1 MADAL
6 AKTHSCGIAQ
16 KIALPL
22 PVDIYMSKV
31 VRLFLILVYGSA
43 SKGWGNVV

>member
-6 AKTHSCGIAQ
+6 AKTHSSGIAQ

-22 PVDIYMSKV
+22 PVDIYMSTV
-31 VRLFLILVYGSA
+31 VRLSLILVYGSA
-43 SKGWGNVV
+43 PKGWEKVV

>member
-1 MADAL
+1 MANAL
-6 AKTHSCGIAQ
+6 AKTHSCGMAQ

-31 VRLFLILVYGSA
+31 VKLSLILVYGSA
-43 SKGWGNVV
+43 PKD